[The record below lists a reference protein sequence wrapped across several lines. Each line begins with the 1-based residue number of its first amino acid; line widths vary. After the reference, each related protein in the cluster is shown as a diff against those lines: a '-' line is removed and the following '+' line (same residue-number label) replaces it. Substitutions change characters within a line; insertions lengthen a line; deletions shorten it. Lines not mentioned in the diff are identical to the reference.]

1 MTDSRKLALRRLR
14 TARSWL
20 KRAGE
25 PLREQ
30 NTNAA
35 DVAAWLHFVAAEE
48 HLDKALYF
56 LVYPDLAMRELPALK
71 GKAG

>member
-1 MTDSRKLALRRLR
+1 MTSVRKLALRRLR

-20 KRAGE
+20 EKASW

-30 NTNAA
+30 NANAA
-35 DVAAWLHFVAAEE
+35 DLAAWLHFVAAEE

-71 GKAG
+71 GEAG